1 MGFTLRAGIL
11 KPNEVRKAV
20 DNYETNSLDDN
31 ILLNGKYVKD
41 RKKRREYRRDLAQR
55 KRESKDATMTKEAP
69 KQASFVD
76 NNEQIKQAALLKLAT
91 LRLSINYVLRNRG
104 LNKQAAS
111 NKVSPLGPVL
121 YDPSTGNGR
130 HNSVHTAIH
139 YPAPEKI
146 NPLYYLKQLR
156 WYPKKDQAT
165 VDAVKETQEIQDR
178 IDRMTQGLD
187 PHRYDASKGPHK

>member
-1 MGFTLRAGIL
+1 MGFTLRSGNL

-76 NNEQIKQAALLKLAT
+76 NNERIKQATLLKLAT
-91 LRLSINYVLRNRG
+91 LRLAINHVLRMRDMQ
-104 LNKQAAS
+104 KQANWGPTMGAGLGAVPAWLHG
-111 NKVSPLGPVL
+111 KWKQSPRFRGVV
-121 YDPSTGNGR
+121 TGAAMG
-130 HNSVHTAIH
+130 AGM
-139 YPAPEKI
+139 APQV
-146 NPLYYLKQLR
+146 NQLT
-156 WYPKKDQAT
+156 PQGQPT
-165 VDAVKETQEIQDR
+165 VPEAPNLNQNA
-178 IDRMTQGLD
+178 QGQ
-187 PHRYDASKGPHK
+187 